1 MMTEDEARTRVRERF
16 GVSRE
21 TMVAAFVDLV
31 VAESERQN
39 LISKATMDVVWV
51 RHILDSAQLIDLLP
65 DKARPGPWVDIG
77 TGAGFPGMVIALLT
91 DQPMILVEPRRK
103 RAEFLSDA
111 AQRLGIA
118 ERVEVHARKVEQI
131 SGNASVI
138 SARAVAPLPEL
149 LASARHI
156 ASRSTIWLLPKGINA
171 REEVEA
177 ARRTWHGS
185 FHVEHSVTQPGSLII
200 IATDVSPR

>member
-1 MMTEDEARTRVRERF
+1 MTEGEARTWVRERF

-21 TMVAAFVDLV
+21 TAVAAFVDLV

-39 LISKATMDVVWV
+39 LISKATLEVVWL
-51 RHILDSAQLIDLLP
+51 RHILDSAQLIDLVP
-65 DKARPGPWVDIG
+65 RNTRPGPWVDIG
-77 TGAGFPGMVIALLT
+77 TGAGFPGMVVALLT
-91 DQPMILVEPRRK
+91 DQPVMLVEPRRK
-103 RAEFLSDA
+103 RAEFLQGA
-111 AQRLGIA
+111 AQHLGIA
-118 ERVEVHARKVEQI
+118 DRVQVHAQKVEQI
-131 SGNASVI
+131 NADASVI

-149 LASARHI
+149 LGSARHI
-156 ASRSTIWLLPKGINA
+156 SSRSTVWLLPKGINA